1 MSPMTAELVASL
13 EAERLRPT
21 PPPPR
26 EYPDGPSAHWRELPP
41 PSTAP
46 ERGVRDAGR

>member
-1 MSPMTAELVASL
+1 MSPMTAELVALL

-26 EYPDGPSAHWRELPP
+26 EYPDGPSAHWRELLPP
-41 PSTAP
+41 PCP
-46 ERGVRDAGR
+46 DQGVGDAGR